1 MSKNSEIAFLPA
13 ALEIQETPPSP
24 TGRSIIWIIV
34 LFFLA
39 AWIWAWFGH
48 VDIVAVAQGRIIPS
62 GHSKVVQPLVLGT
75 VTAINVEE
83 GQAVQAGEVLMTLDA
98 SSAEAD
104 VARLT
109 DELNRAKQDIT
120 RLSTLSDWLTS
131 SSISTDD
138 DSNPLLLSQWQEFQ
152 DQIAVLGRER
162 DRKTAER
169 NSAMRQ
175 LDKLADILPIVT
187 RRANDQKK
195 LADKKLLPEQSW
207 LETEQERLDLYH
219 DHKTQL
225 ARIKELEA
233 ASEELAARIQSTRSE
248 FSRQIEEQL
257 EASRAQIAATEQEL
271 IKAESHVKAQIIR
284 APVDGVVQQLA
295 VYSIGAV
302 VTSAQPLM
310 VIVPRSQTLEVEAML
325 ENRDIG
331 FVENGQI
338 AEIKIEAF
346 PFTKYGTVD
355 GEIINLSDDAVA
367 DEQRGLIYKM
377 RVRMDENSIAV
388 NGRQVAL
395 SPGMQVTVE
404 SKTGK
409 RRLIEYFLSPLLRY
423 RDESVRER

>member
-175 LDKLADILPIVT
+175 LDKLAD
-187 RRANDQKK
+187 
-195 LADKKLLPEQSW
+195 LLH
-207 LETEQERLDLYH
+207 L
-219 DHKTQL
+219 
-225 ARIKELEA
+225 
-233 ASEELAARIQSTRSE
+233 
-248 FSRQIEEQL
+248 
-257 EASRAQIAATEQEL
+257 
-271 IKAESHVKAQIIR
+271 
-284 APVDGVVQQLA
+284 
-295 VYSIGAV
+295 
-302 VTSAQPLM
+302 
-310 VIVPRSQTLEVEAML
+310 
-325 ENRDIG
+325 
-331 FVENGQI
+331 
-338 AEIKIEAF
+338 
-346 PFTKYGTVD
+346 
-355 GEIINLSDDAVA
+355 
-367 DEQRGLIYKM
+367 
-377 RVRMDENSIAV
+377 
-388 NGRQVAL
+388 
-395 SPGMQVTVE
+395 
-404 SKTGK
+404 
-409 RRLIEYFLSPLLRY
+409 
-423 RDESVRER
+423 